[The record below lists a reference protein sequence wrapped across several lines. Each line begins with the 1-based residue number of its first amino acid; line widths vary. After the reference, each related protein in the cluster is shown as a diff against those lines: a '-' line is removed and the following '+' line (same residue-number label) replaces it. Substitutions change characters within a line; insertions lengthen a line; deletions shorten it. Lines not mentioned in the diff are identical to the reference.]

1 MPRLESAPRS
11 LPERGGLRLIKGG
24 ASPAPEKKREPHSA
38 LVKNKE
44 GEVIGLRTDEQ
55 LITKAEAYRGVGA
68 RLRAVNDE
76 LEDIKR
82 AGRKGFE
89 KREAELEVV
98 GKRLADYLDEL
109 MKNEEE
115 DREAFREGA
124 QIMVDNPFYSE
135 EVTELGEGDLEE
147 ISESKG
153 VEKIEEPE
161 KVEAG
166 ELIYDLDD
174 LRKDY
179 KEMKLESRALDQ
191 KLARLESIQGAIV
204 QTISRM
210 MEPGFKH
217 RQALQKLERE
227 AMSIEDYKEMNL
239 PLLTTEIQEAGD
251 REEIRKQ
258 RLPQALD
265 AVTGRITRLSEE
277 KVKLAG
283 DIARIVKK
291 ILESEKK
298 ERAAA
303 RIGSLKKAA

>member
-1 MPRLESAPRS
+1 MVNFELLSFPYARFESAPRS

-55 LITKAEAYRGVGA
+55 LVTKAEAYRGVGA

-135 EVTELGEGDLEE
+135 EVT
-147 ISESKG
+147 
-153 VEKIEEPE
+153 
-161 KVEAG
+161 
-166 ELIYDLDD
+166 
-174 LRKDY
+174 
-179 KEMKLESRALDQ
+179 
-191 KLARLESIQGAIV
+191 
-204 QTISRM
+204 
-210 MEPGFKH
+210 
-217 RQALQKLERE
+217 
-227 AMSIEDYKEMNL
+227 
-239 PLLTTEIQEAGD
+239 
-251 REEIRKQ
+251 
-258 RLPQALD
+258 
-265 AVTGRITRLSEE
+265 
-277 KVKLAG
+277 
-283 DIARIVKK
+283 
-291 ILESEKK
+291 
-298 ERAAA
+298 
-303 RIGSLKKAA
+303 